1 MSLDDI
7 LASASSAVE
16 SGDDAART
24 NALGAV
30 ETGVDHV
37 INEQANQGIRAERL
51 SSTAEH
57 LTDLTPYLKEK
68 RASLEETD
76 LPKAIANIQ
85 QLYITLEATQ
95 AGMSIREHTS
105 YLIIKQRSKDR
116 LE

>member
-7 LASASSAVE
+7 LASAISAVE

-51 SSTAEH
+51 SSTAAH
-57 LTDLTPYLKEK
+57 LADLTLSLKEK
-68 RASLEETD
+68 RSSLEETALTEANEKIKQK
-76 LPKAIANIQ
+76 LPK
-85 QLYITLEATQ
+85 LEA
-95 AGMSIREHTS
+95 
-105 YLIIKQRSKDR
+105 RSEERRVGKKGI
-116 LE
+116 